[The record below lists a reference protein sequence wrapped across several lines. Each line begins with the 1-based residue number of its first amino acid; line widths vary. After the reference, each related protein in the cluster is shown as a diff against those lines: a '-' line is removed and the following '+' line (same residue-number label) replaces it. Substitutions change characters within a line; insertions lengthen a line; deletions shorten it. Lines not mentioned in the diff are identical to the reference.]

1 MLLVYTLLAFVPQG
15 EESGLVPGQLTDPLP
30 AGERQAGTHA
40 RAEVVGSLLRPR
52 RLLDALAEVYPR
64 DHVMAYAEE
73 REKDRSRLQAIA
85 EDEIRRVV
93 ARQVDIGLDVITD
106 GEFRRFLYT
115 NSLQDA
121 VDGLAPGAHGRI
133 FRTASGEEVETP
145 PNPRVAGPLRKI
157 DSPLAREAA
166 FLARTTSHP
175 FKVSLP
181 AGSWFLLPEN
191 FQPGETDRFYHCH
204 EELFEAMLQ
213 IQREL
218 IADAIEAGA
227 RYIQLDFPRY
237 VNLLSDSG
245 RDALKADGAD
255 PDEFFE
261 RALDADR
268 RVIEG
273 FPGGVRFGMHVCRGN
288 WRSQWM
294 FSGTLEPVAERLLQL
309 PYDVF
314 LIEWEETEREGDY
327 SPLRHL
333 PPGPIVAL
341 GAVSSKT
348 PELES
353 DDEIIR
359 RLEAASRYAPIDQL
373 ALSTQCGFASEA
385 HGNLLSEDDQWRKL
399 ELVSRVAARVW
410 G

>member
-1 MLLVYTLLAFVPQG
+1 VP
-15 EESGLVPGQLTDPLP
+15 EQLTDPLLAGQRP
-30 AGERQAGTHA
+30 ARPPA
-40 RAEVVGSLLRPR
+40 RAEVIGSLLRPR
-52 RLLDALAEVYPR
+52 RLLDALTEVYPEE
-64 DHVMAYAEE
+64 HVMAYTEE
-73 REKDRSRLQAIA
+73 RQKDRSRLQAIA

-93 ARQVDIGLDVITD
+93 ARQIDAGLDVVTD

-121 VDGLAPGAHGRI
+121 VDGLVPGEHGRI
-133 FRTASGEEVETP
+133 FRTVSGEEIETP
-145 PNPRVAGPLRKI
+145 PNPRVAGALRKI

-166 FLARTTSHP
+166 FLAQTTSHS

-191 FQPGETDRFYHCH
+191 FRPGDTDRYYRSH

-237 VNLLSDSG
+237 VNLLSDSS
-245 RDALKADGAD
+245 RDALEAGGAD

-273 FPGGVRFGMHVCRGN
+273 FPGDVRFGMHVCRGN

-314 LIEWEETEREGDY
+314 LIEWEETGREGGY
-327 SPLRHL
+327 SPLRYL
-333 PPGPIVAL
+333 PPGPVVAL

-353 DDEIIR
+353 DDEIVR
-359 RLEAASRYAPIDQL
+359 RVDAASRYAPIDQL

>member
-1 MLLVYTLLAFVPQG
+1 MV
-15 EESGLVPGQLTDPLP
+15 EHSGQVGAQTPRTARNP
-30 AGERQAGTHA
+30 A
-40 RAEVVGSLLRPR
+40 RAEVIGSLLRPQ
-52 RLLDALAEVYPR
+52 RLLDALSDVYSE

-73 REKDRSRLQAIA
+73 RSKDRSELQALA

-93 ARQVDIGLDVITD
+93 GRQVDAGLDVVTD
-106 GEFRRFLYT
+106 GEFRRLLYT

-121 VDGLAPGAHGRI
+121 IEGLAPGEHGRI
-133 FRTASGEEVETP
+133 FRTATGEEIETP
-145 PNPRVAGPLRKI
+145 PNPRVAGRLSKV

-166 FLARTTSHP
+166 FLTETTPHP
-175 FKVSLP
+175 FKLSLP

-191 FQPGETDRFYHCH
+191 FKPGDTDRYYGSH
-204 EELFEAMLQ
+204 EELFEAMLA

-237 VNLLSDSG
+237 VNLLHEDS
-245 RDALKADGAD
+245 RDALRAAGAD
-255 PDEFFE
+255 PEEFFE

-273 FPGGVRFGMHVCRGN
+273 FPDDVRFGMHVCRGN

-294 FSGTLEPVAERLLQL
+294 FEGTLEPVAERMFQL
-309 PYDVF
+309 PYDAF
-314 LIEWEETEREGDY
+314 LVEWEETSREGDY
-327 SPLRHL
+327 SPLRFL
-333 PPGPIVAL
+333 PKGPIAVL
-341 GAVSSKT
+341 GAVSSKS

-353 DDEIIR
+353 DDEIVR
-359 RLEAASRYAPIDQL
+359 ALEEASAYVDMDQL

-385 HGNLLSEDDQWRKL
+385 HGNLITEDVQWSKL
-399 ELVSRVAARVW
+399 ELVARVADRVW
-410 G
+410 GS

>member
-1 MLLVYTLLAFVPQG
+1 MP
-15 EESGLVPGQLTDPLP
+15 EQLTDPLL
-30 AGERQAGTHA
+30 ASQRQARTHA
-40 RAEVVGSLLRPR
+40 RAEVIGSLLRPR
-52 RLLDALAEVYPR
+52 RLLDALAEVYPE
-64 DHVMAYAEE
+64 DHVMAYAQE

-85 EDEIRRVV
+85 EEEIRRVV
-93 ARQVDIGLDVITD
+93 ARQIDVGLDVVTD

-121 VDGLAPGAHGRI
+121 VDGLVPGEHGRV
-133 FRTASGEEVETP
+133 FRTASGSQVETP
-145 PNPRVAGPLRKI
+145 PNPRVAGPLRKV

-191 FQPGETDRFYHCH
+191 FRRGDTGRFYRSH

-245 RDALKADGAD
+245 RNALQAEGAD

-273 FPGGVRFGMHVCRGN
+273 FPGDVRFGMHVCRGN

-294 FSGTLEPVAERLLQL
+294 FTGTLEAVAERLLQL
-309 PYDVF
+309 PYDTF
-314 LIEWEETEREGDY
+314 LIEWEETEREG
-327 SPLRHL
+327 
-333 PPGPIVAL
+333 
-341 GAVSSKT
+341 
-348 PELES
+348 
-353 DDEIIR
+353 
-359 RLEAASRYAPIDQL
+359 
-373 ALSTQCGFASEA
+373 
-385 HGNLLSEDDQWRKL
+385 
-399 ELVSRVAARVW
+399 
-410 G
+410 